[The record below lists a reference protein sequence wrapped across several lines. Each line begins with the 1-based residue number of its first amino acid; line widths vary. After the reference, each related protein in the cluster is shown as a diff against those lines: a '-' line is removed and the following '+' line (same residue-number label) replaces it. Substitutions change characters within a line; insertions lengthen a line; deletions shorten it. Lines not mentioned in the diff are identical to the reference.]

1 MPDLYDRL
9 NEKLDA
15 DPSAGDR
22 IPFEELNERIE
33 AGDPPTGIT
42 TMDILELETD
52 QRSVMLMVMRDPNK
66 VDGVPRDAIEQ
77 RLLANVAD
85 LEATLRALIV
95 RGWLIELGEAPA
107 LRYRA
112 NLRARR
118 GASGI
123 GLWAFLT
130 DQVI

>member
-9 NEKLDA
+9 NQKIDV

-22 IPFEELNERIE
+22 IPFEDLHERIE
-33 AGDPPTGIT
+33 ATEPPAGLT
-42 TMDILELETD
+42 TMDLLDLESD

-66 VDGVPRDAIEQ
+66 VDGVPRAALDQ
-77 RLLANVAD
+77 RLTAQVPD
-85 LEATLRALIV
+85 MDATLRALIV

-118 GASGI
+118 GGGGI

-130 DQVI
+130 DRVF